1 MAVSSMT
8 GSASIQVNTE
18 DISFTL
24 NINTVNNR
32 YLDIFLK
39 LPDNL
44 RYLDLEIR
52 KLISSKFSRGKFD
65 LSLNLNV
72 SQTSSFKLNEEELK
86 ALGNVLKT
94 IQNTVGGNINPME
107 ILNYRGILVADEN
120 IQEKIVNLFYKAL
133 DNALSQLKEN
143 RLREGEQLKNALEN
157 LLSKI
162 ESNLDELAPI
172 LENLVNAERRKIK
185 ERIDNLKINIDESR
199 IEQEVALAAQ
209 KADIREEYDRLRSHI
224 KEARRVLNVGGV
236 IGKRLDFLLQE
247 FNREAN
253 TMASKAS
260 SLDITRIAVDTKVLI
275 EQIREQVQNIE

>member
-1 MAVSSMT
+1 M
-8 GSASIQVNTE
+8 
-18 DISFTL
+18 
-24 NINTVNNR
+24 
-32 YLDIFLK
+32 
-39 LPDNL
+39 
-44 RYLDLEIR
+44 
-52 KLISSKFSRGKFD
+52 
-65 LSLNLNV
+65 
-72 SQTSSFKLNEEELK
+72 
-86 ALGNVLKT
+86 KT
-94 IQNTVGGNINPME
+94 IQNTVGGNINPLE
-107 ILNYRGILVADEN
+107 ILDYPGILQGADEN
-120 IQEKIVNLFYKAL
+120 IQKELVNLFYKAL

-172 LENLVNAERRKIK
+172 LENLVNAERKKIK

-224 KEARRVLNVGGV
+224 KESYRLLDKGGLL
-236 IGKRLDFLLQE
+236 GKRLDFMLQE

-260 SLDITRIAVDTKVLI
+260 SLDITAIAVDLKVLI

>member
-1 MAVSSMT
+1 M
-8 GSASIQVNTE
+8 
-18 DISFTL
+18 
-24 NINTVNNR
+24 
-32 YLDIFLK
+32 
-39 LPDNL
+39 P
-44 RYLDLEIR
+44 
-52 KLISSKFSRGKFD
+52 
-65 LSLNLNV
+65 
-72 SQTSSFKLNEEELK
+72 
-86 ALGNVLKT
+86 
-94 IQNTVGGNINPME
+94 
-107 ILNYRGILVADEN
+107 
-120 IQEKIVNLFYKAL
+120 
-133 DNALSQLKEN
+133 NAK
-143 RLREGEQLKNALEN
+143 
-157 LLSKI
+157 
-162 ESNLDELAPI
+162 
-172 LENLVNAERRKIK
+172 KIK